1 MTRSTLSRLVASLV
15 IASTVLGASTAAFA
29 GPRKSGDI
37 TCTFYGNCKPTPCPR
52 GKKADG
58 TCW

>member
-1 MTRSTLSRLVASLV
+1 MTRSTLSRMIASLI
-15 IASTVLGASTAAFA
+15 IASFVLGANTGAFA

-52 GKKADG
+52 GKKSDG